1 MIKPPTESPCP
12 RVSLSG
18 TGLPVSETLRQM
30 IKRTLIAAG
39 AVLALAAPALAQTA
53 ASSSQAPTGMTL
65 EQFQARNTDKM
76 FERLDTNK
84 DGKISPEE
92 FAAFRE
98 NNAKADAQASKAGKR
113 GKRMFARFDKDKDG
127 SLSRAEAA
135 DVLAMR
141 FKRMDANNDGIL
153 TLEELQAKSGRAK
166 VGV

>member
-1 MIKPPTESPCP
+1 MM
-12 RVSLSG
+12 R
-18 TGLPVSETLRQM
+18 
-30 IKRTLIAAG
+30 RTLIAAG
-39 AVLALAAPALAQTA
+39 AVLAVAAPALAQT
-53 ASSSQAPTGMTL
+53 SAPTGMTL

-76 FERLDTNK
+76 FDRLDTNK

-98 NNAKADAQASKAGKR
+98 SNAKADAKATKAGKR
-113 GKRMFARFDKDKDG
+113 GKRMFARFDKNKDG
-127 SLSRAEAA
+127 SLSRAEAG

-153 TLEELQAKSGRAK
+153 TIEELQAKGGKAK